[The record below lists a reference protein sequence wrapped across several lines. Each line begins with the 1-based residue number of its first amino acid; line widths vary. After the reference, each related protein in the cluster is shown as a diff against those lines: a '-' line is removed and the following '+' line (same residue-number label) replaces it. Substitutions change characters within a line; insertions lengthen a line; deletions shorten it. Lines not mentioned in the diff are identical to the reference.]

1 MNSASIHYYCMIK
14 NERLN
19 YRKTLTRIES
29 DCTFRVGF
37 SSLMNN
43 ISCTKQSNLFL
54 HSLVHRSASVS
65 MERRK
70 RQSSSL
76 NKKFYQDKHVKHG
89 KFPEHLLRRI
99 DVLK

>member
-1 MNSASIHYYCMIK
+1 MNRSFGVFVKQVEINVRIMNSASINYRCMIK
-14 NERLN
+14 NARLN

-54 HSLVHRSASVS
+54 HFFRTS
-65 MERRK
+65 K
-70 RQSSSL
+70 RFSKYGQT
-76 NKKFYQDKHVKHG
+76 
-89 KFPEHLLRRI
+89 
-99 DVLK
+99 